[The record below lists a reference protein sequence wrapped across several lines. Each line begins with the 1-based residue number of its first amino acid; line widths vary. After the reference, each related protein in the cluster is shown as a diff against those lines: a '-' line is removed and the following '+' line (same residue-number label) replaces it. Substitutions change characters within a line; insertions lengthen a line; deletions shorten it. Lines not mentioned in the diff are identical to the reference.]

1 MVPLPL
7 VDSLDSIT
15 IAVSCPVSWDAMH
28 GDRRTRFC
36 NSCQQDVHDVS
47 ELTTAEAVQLLTR
60 RAKSPCLRIYRRQD
74 GRVMTADCLN
84 RRERA
89 WKWLRRYSAPAAAL
103 FALVFWVGCSK
114 PLMGAVCWPEENT
127 AALDAQLSEHTGRT
141 APTEPT
147 DAEAE
152 PTDAAA
158 RHEAETRR

>member
-7 VDSLDSIT
+7 VDTLDSIT

-47 ELTTAEAVQLLTR
+47 ELTTAEAVQLLSGG
-60 RAKSPCLRIYRRQD
+60 AKPPCLRVYRRQD
-74 GRVMTADCLN
+74 GRVMTADCLT

-114 PLMGAVCWPEENT
+114 PTMGDVCVPEGT
-127 AALDAQLSEHTGRT
+127 KGALDEQLSEHTGRT

-147 DAEAE
+147 AANAE
-152 PTDAAA
+152 PTDAATH
-158 RHEAETRR
+158 HEAETRR